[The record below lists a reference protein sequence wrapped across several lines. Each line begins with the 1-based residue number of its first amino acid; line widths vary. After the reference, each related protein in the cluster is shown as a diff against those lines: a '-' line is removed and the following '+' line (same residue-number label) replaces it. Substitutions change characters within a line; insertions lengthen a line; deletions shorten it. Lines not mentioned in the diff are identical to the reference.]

1 MFKEYYGT
9 FLYLFIL
16 LYMSEK
22 ETEKKIDIKT
32 VKKEIEKISVI
43 DSTNVNKI
51 TLQTSQVK

>member
-1 MFKEYYGT
+1 MSHLFQEYYGP
-9 FLYLFIL
+9 FSYLFIL

-43 DSTNVNKI
+43 DSTNVSKL
-51 TLQTSQVK
+51 TLKT